1 MHYVSQSMKANE
13 SGGRK
18 NGCLL
23 STRSTAAAFFPLLL
37 RALSPSAGRTSKHCS
52 ETSPWI
58 LQSSQL
64 CESVGKPPTAY
75 HPCLTHGSSAAGM
88 YCRHKQC
95 HLPEEPSTSNS
106 VLYLSNSSE
115 DQLSSSQNKE
125 ELNEYKHM
133 LYTTTFTLPSQVFQ
147 TFSAHLITCWTWLD
161 CSMVSSSNLIF
172 INY

>member
-1 MHYVSQSMKANE
+1 MSQSMRENE

-23 STRSTAAAFFPLLL
+23 SIRSTVSAFFPLLL
-37 RALSPSAGRTSKHCS
+37 RVLSPSAGRTSKHCS

-64 CESVGKPPTAY
+64 CELVGKPPTAY
-75 HPCLTHGSSAAGM
+75 LPCLTHGSSAAGM

-106 VLYLSNSSE
+106 VLYLIYLTPVRTSS
-115 DQLSSSQNKE
+115 LLFKTKQN
-125 ELNEYKHM
+125 
-133 LYTTTFTLPSQVFQ
+133 
-147 TFSAHLITCWTWLD
+147 
-161 CSMVSSSNLIF
+161 
-172 INY
+172 